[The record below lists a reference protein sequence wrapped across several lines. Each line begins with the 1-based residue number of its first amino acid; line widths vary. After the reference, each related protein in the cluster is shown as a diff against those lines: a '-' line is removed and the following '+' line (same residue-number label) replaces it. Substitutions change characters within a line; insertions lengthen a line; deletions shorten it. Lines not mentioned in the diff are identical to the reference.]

1 MPRPATPRP
10 ATPRPA
16 TPRLRFHAMPCRAEL
31 GRATPRPACDSM
43 PCLKESR
50 GLLQRSIGQGQ
61 CLLHLLE
68 QGAALS
74 IAM

>member
-1 MPRPATPRP
+1 
-10 ATPRPA
+10 
-16 TPRLRFHAMPCRAEL
+16 
-31 GRATPRPACDSM
+31 M

-74 IAM
+74 IAL